1 MVICVVVWISPLFKI
16 CFFSHQSIPGLS
28 ASADRSTLTTPGWG
42 NSGATGIL
50 SLGDGVCSRG
60 ETDTILGSNKAAL
73 FNIHDGC
80 EKQARWIHQTPEE
93 RLGRFIPNR
102 GRDGHMQYIPR

>member
-1 MVICVVVWISPLFKI
+1 MDKSSFYDLFFLAPIYSWLISQEHPD
-16 CFFSHQSIPGLS
+16 HTGVGVTR
-28 ASADRSTLTTPGWG
+28 A
-42 NSGATGIL
+42 GAAGIS

-60 ETDTILGSNKAAL
+60 ETDTILASNKAAL